1 MAKKI
6 VYYLPTFIVV
16 CVILYGT
23 LTGNPM
29 GDTYLPAIP
38 HIDKIIHAVMMGGL
52 LATFAFDW
60 QHANPDKVLTPSFL
74 WAVFGCVLA
83 FSIGDELLQGAIDN
97 GRSGDPF
104 DFLADCIGA
113 AVAVYL
119 APPVIRSILRVRRP
133 ERVDL
138 PLQ

>member
-6 VYYLPTFIVV
+6 VYYLPTFLVV

-23 LTGNPM
+23 LSGNPM
-29 GDTYLPAIP
+29 GNTSLPAIP

-60 QHANPDKVLTPSFL
+60 QRANPDKNLTPSFM
-74 WAVFGCVLA
+74 WAIFGCILA

-119 APPVIRSILRVRRP
+119 APPVIRGILHVSRVEKVRA
-133 ERVDL
+133 
-138 PLQ
+138 

>member
-6 VYYLPTFIVV
+6 VYYLPTFLVV

-23 LTGNPM
+23 LSGNPM
-29 GDTYLPAIP
+29 GDTSLPAIP

-60 QHANPDKVLTPSFL
+60 QRANPDKPLTPSFM
-74 WAVFGCVLA
+74 WAIFGCILA

-113 AVAVYL
+113 AAAVYL
-119 APPVIRSILRVRRP
+119 APPVIRSILHIHRVK
-133 ERVDL
+133 RV
-138 PLQ
+138 QA

>member
-1 MAKKI
+1 MVKKI
-6 VYYLPTFIVV
+6 VYYLPTFLVV

-23 LTGNPM
+23 LSGNPM
-29 GDTYLPAIP
+29 GNTSLPAIP

-60 QHANPDKVLTPSFL
+60 QRANPDKTLTPSFM
-74 WAVFGCVLA
+74 WAIFGCILA

-104 DFLADCIGA
+104 DFLADCMGA

-119 APPVIRSILRVRRP
+119 APPVIRGILRVS
-133 ERVDL
+133 RVEKVRA
-138 PLQ
+138 

>member
-29 GDTYLPAIP
+29 GNTSLPAIP

-60 QHANPDKVLTPSFL
+60 QRANPDKVLTPSFL